1 MYTYV
6 NCFKKL
12 HGVVFEGFVK
22 HSISFVNYQVSHVRE
37 KQST

>member
-6 NCFKKL
+6 DCLKKL
-12 HGVVFEGFVK
+12 LGVIFEGFVK
-22 HSISFVNYQVSHVRE
+22 HSISFINYHVRHVRE